1 MLRYRKKPR
10 TIHTLTKAEQPIIM
24 VQKKVDPRVRG
35 LIEYG
40 VRKNH
45 RSMFILVGDHGK
57 DQVENLHKILSKARV
72 KARPSVLW
80 CYKKELGFSTHRK
93 KRMKEIKKNQ
103 ARGLHDPEVDDPF
116 DLFISSTNI
125 RWYTLLYYSLIFLLI
140 YLLYSF
146 DRTYYKESDRI
157 LGQTFGMCVLQDFE
171 ALTPNLLA
179 RTIETVEGGGL
190 VVLLLKTVKSL
201 KQLYTMTMDVHSRFR
216 TEAHHE
222 IVPRFNE
229 RFILSLSECHGCLVL
244 DDELNILPIST
255 AVKHMPTSE
264 GLSGLSHEEG
274 DVDASGYS
282 DDPELIELKASLAD
296 TPNAGNLV
304 ALAKTIDQG
313 KAIVT
318 FLNAI
323 SEKTLKSTVSLTSG
337 RGRGKSAAI
346 GLCLAGAISYGYSN
360 VFVTAPS
367 PENLK
372 TVFEFVISGLKALKY
387 VEHLDFEVLQ
397 ENIGDAGKVVV
408 RVNIFREHRQTI
420 QYILPSDHL
429 KLAQAELVAID
440 EAAAIP
446 LPTIKKLMG
455 SYLVFLSSTINGYEG
470 TGRSLSLKLI
480 QQLRS
485 QQGASMAAAAQS
497 AGNALSGPK
506 QRKADSAGR
515 HEDRWK
521 VAAEAAANYSSG
533 GSGSGARVLT
543 EITLDTPIRYKIGDP
558 IEKWMNNLL
567 CLDVAANSTRI
578 VSSMPAPKD
587 CELYMVNRDALFSYH
602 ALSESMLQR
611 IWALYTSA
619 HYKNTPNDLQMLSD
633 APAHRLFVLLGPQAL
648 QKAASGSTSLPDILC
663 VVQVA
668 FEGFISAKSVQSEIA
683 KGNKASGDMI
693 PWSIAQ
699 QFNDNEFSSLSGA
712 RVVRIATHPDVQ
724 KMGYGSRAIDLLYSY
739 FQGDISMDNITTP
752 GVFGG
757 EGYDN
762 DNDMQDGD
770 EGEKDKN
777 ELVNESI
784 APRTKLPPLLVN
796 IAERPAERLHWL
808 GVSYGI
814 TTQLQNFWCRKGFK
828 LCYLRQTP
836 NELTGEYS
844 AIVLKE
850 LNCTDLPDGPVPGW
864 LDAYLY
870 DYRKRLISLMSYAFR
885 TLDSTLAIM
894 LIDPERQLTAT
905 TESITGGGEETTEAK
920 FDKMI
925 YNAQALT
932 ANELISIHLSHHDM
946 KRLEMYSRNM
956 VDHHMILD
964 IVPVLARLAFLGRI
978 KGLRL
983 SQLQVVILLATGLQN
998 RDIDSI
1004 SSELDLPVSQCLAF
1018 FNKTI
1023 RKISSILRELV
1034 EANIEKK
1041 EMIGKDVITKF
1052 ERKVTKMESFEST
1065 LTTEH
1070 ADDIQKYNKDKMK
1083 SEIVKTKDFNKHVVK
1098 ADDDALIDAFN
1109 KGVSKQKAIPHSIS
1123 IPVSTSASTEES
1135 DDKNKRKHEEKK
1147 KNKRKKHKHDHK

>member
-1 MLRYRKKPR
+1 
-10 TIHTLTKAEQPIIM
+10 M

-125 RWYTLLYYSLIFLLI
+125 RWYTLLYYSLTFLFI
-140 YLLYSF
+140 YSHYSF

-190 VVLLLKTVKSL
+190 VILLLKTVKSL

-420 QYILPSDHL
+420 KYILPSDHL

-455 SYLVFLSSTINGYEG
+455 SYLVFLSSTING
-470 TGRSLSLKLI
+470 
-480 QQLRS
+480 
-485 QQGASMAAAAQS
+485 
-497 AGNALSGPK
+497 
-506 QRKADSAGR
+506 
-515 HEDRWK
+515 
-521 VAAEAAANYSSG
+521 
-533 GSGSGARVLT
+533 
-543 EITLDTPIRYKIGDP
+543 
-558 IEKWMNNLL
+558 
-567 CLDVAANSTRI
+567 
-578 VSSMPAPKD
+578 
-587 CELYMVNRDALFSYH
+587 
-602 ALSESMLQR
+602 
-611 IWALYTSA
+611 
-619 HYKNTPNDLQMLSD
+619 
-633 APAHRLFVLLGPQAL
+633 
-648 QKAASGSTSLPDILC
+648 
-663 VVQVA
+663 
-668 FEGFISAKSVQSEIA
+668 
-683 KGNKASGDMI
+683 
-693 PWSIAQ
+693 
-699 QFNDNEFSSLSGA
+699 
-712 RVVRIATHPDVQ
+712 
-724 KMGYGSRAIDLLYSY
+724 
-739 FQGDISMDNITTP
+739 
-752 GVFGG
+752 
-757 EGYDN
+757 
-762 DNDMQDGD
+762 
-770 EGEKDKN
+770 
-777 ELVNESI
+777 
-784 APRTKLPPLLVN
+784 
-796 IAERPAERLHWL
+796 
-808 GVSYGI
+808 
-814 TTQLQNFWCRKGFK
+814 
-828 LCYLRQTP
+828 
-836 NELTGEYS
+836 
-844 AIVLKE
+844 
-850 LNCTDLPDGPVPGW
+850 
-864 LDAYLY
+864 
-870 DYRKRLISLMSYAFR
+870 
-885 TLDSTLAIM
+885 
-894 LIDPERQLTAT
+894 
-905 TESITGGGEETTEAK
+905 
-920 FDKMI
+920 
-925 YNAQALT
+925 
-932 ANELISIHLSHHDM
+932 
-946 KRLEMYSRNM
+946 
-956 VDHHMILD
+956 
-964 IVPVLARLAFLGRI
+964 
-978 KGLRL
+978 
-983 SQLQVVILLATGLQN
+983 
-998 RDIDSI
+998 
-1004 SSELDLPVSQCLAF
+1004 
-1018 FNKTI
+1018 
-1023 RKISSILRELV
+1023 
-1034 EANIEKK
+1034 
-1041 EMIGKDVITKF
+1041 
-1052 ERKVTKMESFEST
+1052 
-1065 LTTEH
+1065 
-1070 ADDIQKYNKDKMK
+1070 
-1083 SEIVKTKDFNKHVVK
+1083 
-1098 ADDDALIDAFN
+1098 
-1109 KGVSKQKAIPHSIS
+1109 
-1123 IPVSTSASTEES
+1123 
-1135 DDKNKRKHEEKK
+1135 
-1147 KNKRKKHKHDHK
+1147 